1 MKEIWKSINGFNNY
15 EISSLGRVRNIT
27 TGKVLKPILNGYG
40 YYKVILYNNKAYTRF
55 IHRLVAENFISNP
68 ENYPCVNHKDEVKT
82 NNSISNLEWCS
93 HEYNNNY
100 GTRNERIGKANSI
113 AMLGNKNPMAKR
125 VKCVETAE
133 VFECTADA
141 ARKYNLELSSV
152 SHAAN
157 LNHTQKKAAGYTW
170 CYI

>member
-68 ENYPCVNHKDEVKT
+68 ENYPCVNHKDEV
-82 NNSISNLEWCS
+82 I
-93 HEYNNNY
+93 
-100 GTRNERIGKANSI
+100 KAV
-113 AMLGNKNPMAKR
+113 
-125 VKCVETAE
+125 VK
-133 VFECTADA
+133 F
-141 ARKYNLELSSV
+141 
-152 SHAAN
+152 
-157 LNHTQKKAAGYTW
+157 
-170 CYI
+170 